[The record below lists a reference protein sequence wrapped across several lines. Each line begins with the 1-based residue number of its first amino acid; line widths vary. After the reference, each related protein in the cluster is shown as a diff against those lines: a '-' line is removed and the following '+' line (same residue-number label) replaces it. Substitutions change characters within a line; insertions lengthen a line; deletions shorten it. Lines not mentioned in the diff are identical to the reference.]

1 MIGVIYC
8 PGMVLAYL
16 RQLSLNTD
24 RETYLVGT
32 SNGSKAGVSV
42 AHKELRAKGNLAER
56 GKVTRLHGHRVTE
69 RNGLVRHRRT
79 TRATEDSL
87 DWSRNSSARDY
98 EIGDGERWGRTDV
111 ARGGLGVVLLDVAG
125 DGHVRLE
132 REDVGRV
139 GGARRVR
146 AVGAVAR
153 DLVGVLRGDLR
164 RRQRAKPLWAR
175 ANGTRPRVGSSTYGD
190 LGSAA
195 ETGSGKGHVGGGRE
209 MSDQVGGEAWS
220 WLRSRPRSC
229 SRRVRA
235 SRRSGSA
242 CTRRWTRAAR
252 RRRLSRPGI
261 ATSTRRAST
270 ATRSDV
276 DRLSRR
282 GSRSTPTSG
291 SFSRPRS
298 RARSTAPRGRASPST
313 KAWHVCLRSACAG
326 FVKFSDLARRRPR
339 LPSQDL
345 FLLHDATSGAVRRLE
360 AWRVLEEKQQQG
372 KLLALGVSNFVRLP
386 YRCSPAR
393 DATLY

>member
-1 MIGVIYC
+1 
-8 PGMVLAYL
+8 
-16 RQLSLNTD
+16 
-24 RETYLVGT
+24 
-32 SNGSKAGVSV
+32 
-42 AHKELRAKGNLAER
+42 
-56 GKVTRLHGHRVTE
+56 
-69 RNGLVRHRRT
+69 
-79 TRATEDSL
+79 
-87 DWSRNSSARDY
+87 
-98 EIGDGERWGRTDV
+98 
-111 ARGGLGVVLLDVAG
+111 
-125 DGHVRLE
+125 
-132 REDVGRV
+132 
-139 GGARRVR
+139 
-146 AVGAVAR
+146 
-153 DLVGVLRGDLR
+153 
-164 RRQRAKPLWAR
+164 
-175 ANGTRPRVGSSTYGD
+175 
-190 LGSAA
+190 
-195 ETGSGKGHVGGGRE
+195 
-209 MSDQVGGEAWS
+209 MSDKVGGEAWS

-229 SRRVRA
+229 SRRARA

-270 ATRSDV
+270 ATRSGV

-313 KAWHVCLRSACAG
+313 KAWHVCLRSGCAG

-386 YRCSPAR
+386 YRCSPAL